1 MPIAYVKLNTVY
13 IDKSRKIQSNWVYIY
28 IYHRYNKL
36 DDLFIKVFNA
46 VFEDFHESYSIH
58 RDRGSDDI
66 HS

>member
-36 DDLFIKVFNA
+36 DDLFIKLFNA
-46 VFEDFHESYSIH
+46 DFGRFSWKL
-58 RDRGSDDI
+58 
-66 HS
+66 